1 MDEVTSQTDKW
12 SLDAEWMT
20 RAEFAEMVGVKS
32 GIGFYLQWAQGWAAY
47 PNMYAALLVM
57 ALLCSGLIS
66 GLFMVRDRLLSW
78 QRGGMQW

>member
-1 MDEVTSQTDKW
+1 MG
-12 SLDAEWMT
+12 LG
-20 RAEFAEMVGVKS
+20 RASFSVLIVAEMVGVKS
-32 GIGFYLQWAQGWAAY
+32 GIGFSLQWAQEGWAAY

-66 GLFMVRDRLLSW
+66 GLFMLRDRLLSW